1 MENDKQNTITL
12 AGIKTALDDMQ
23 ERMATKDDLKQL
35 ATQEAL
41 DTIREAVAETKESVT
56 EAKGIMQDMLE
67 ELNATHADVRYIR
80 STVDKLVHSD
90 IVHDATIQD
99 LTSRV
104 HRLEQKAGLAK

>member
-1 MENDKQNTITL
+1 MPKKTTIDDLAAMIKRGFDGVDKR
-12 AGIKTALDDMQ
+12 LDAT
-23 ERMATKDDLKQL
+23 ATKDDFH
-35 ATQEAL
+35 AL
-41 DTIREAVAETKESVT
+41 GQRIDKVEDIQR
-56 EAKGIMQDMLE
+56 DMLE

-90 IVHDATIQD
+90 IAHDATIQD